1 MLPSRVDASDKRVSL
16 RRVRTVVTG
25 GGGRLGNVL
34 VRQLLEDGHQVR
46 VLEPG
51 PRPRSLE
58 GLDIDFMPGSVLEA
72 SDVARAIEGSDV
84 VYHLAAKID
93 LRPKK
98 DPMMYTVNVEGTR
111 TVVETCLSCGLRLV
125 HTSSHHAVER
135 EPLDQP
141 LTEDRPLALDEKCDY
156 HRSKAVG
163 ETIVLDACAKG
174 LDAVIVNPGSMIGPF
189 DYEPS
194 MIGAALLDM
203 YFGRVPVLLDMLSDY
218 VDVRDVAKGMIAA
231 AHKGRRGERYFL
243 TGDVIPIL
251 EMVSLYGEL
260 TGRKVPTRALPLWF
274 GWVILPF
281 ALAGSALTK
290 KDPFLTG
297 DMLRASVSNAVVSR
311 DKAQRELG
319 YTLRP
324 LRESLADAVSF
335 YEEQG
340 WLRA

>member
-1 MLPSRVDASDKRVSL
+1 MLPSRVDASDKRDSL
-16 RRVRTVVTG
+16 RRVLTVVTG

-34 VRQLLEDGHQVR
+34 VRQLLEDGHEVR

-58 GLDIDFMPGSVLEA
+58 GLDIDFIPGSVLKA
-72 SDVARAIEGSDV
+72 SDVARAVEGSDV

-111 TVVETCLSCGLRLV
+111 IVVEACLSRALRLV

-231 AHKGRRGERYFL
+231 ADKGRRGERYLL